1 MISKLAQLVEM
12 SLDVP
17 DSDKKIARKIVQ
29 RLQQVCKKL
38 ELFEKQL
45 DILYN
50 PLKNNE
56 NVSTDSI
63 VENRG
68 TIRRYRDEIE
78 KIFTEMRTLA
88 YLTLQEMNHFN
99 IDGHILDLI
108 KTFTN
113 SFNDID
119 ESCNM
124 LLENLD
130 DYKSDNYKE
139 NVIST
144 VENVQ
149 KQCGQLESLIKERI
163 IKHINTNVI
172 AGNWYDGLSETVQ
185 SPNVTQNEPII
196 TRLFKEREEQLKQ
209 ILK

>member
-1 MISKLAQLVEM
+1 MINKLAQLVEM

-17 DSDKKIARKIVQ
+17 DGDKKIARKIVQ
-29 RLQQVCKKL
+29 KLQQIIKKI
-38 ELFEKQL
+38 ELFDKQL
-45 DILYN
+45 NILYN
-50 PLKNNE
+50 PLKNNDD
-56 NVSTDSI
+56 VSEKSI

-88 YLTLQEMNHFN
+88 YITLQEMNYFN
-99 IDGHILDLI
+99 IDGHIMDLI
-108 KTFTN
+108 KTFTD

-119 ESCNM
+119 ESVNI

-130 DYKSDNYKE
+130 DYKSDKYKD
-139 NVIST
+139 NIIST

-149 KQCGQLESLIKERI
+149 KQCGQLENLIKERI

-172 AGNWYDGLSETVQ
+172 ASNWYDGLSDTVQ
-185 SPNVTQNEPII
+185 TSIQKNEPAI

-209 ILK
+209 VLK

>member
-130 DYKSDNYKE
+130 DYKSDN
-139 NVIST
+139 
-144 VENVQ
+144 
-149 KQCGQLESLIKERI
+149 
-163 IKHINTNVI
+163 
-172 AGNWYDGLSETVQ
+172 
-185 SPNVTQNEPII
+185 
-196 TRLFKEREEQLKQ
+196 
-209 ILK
+209 

>member
-1 MISKLAQLVEM
+1 MINKLAQLVEM

-17 DSDKKIARKIVQ
+17 DGDKKIARKIVQ
-29 RLQQVCKKL
+29 RLQQVIKKI

-56 NVSTDSI
+56 SVSSESI

-78 KIFTEMRTLA
+78 KIFTETRTLA
-88 YLTLQEMNHFN
+88 YLTLQEMNYFA
-99 IDGHILDLI
+99 IDSHIMELI
-108 KTFTN
+108 KSFTD
-113 SFNDID
+113 SFNDLD
-119 ESCNM
+119 EYCNI

-144 VENVQ
+144 IEAVQ
-149 KQCGQLESLIKERI
+149 KQCGQLENLIKERM
-163 IKHINTNVI
+163 IKHINTNII
-172 AGNWYDGLSETVQ
+172 ASNWYDGLSETVQ
-185 SPNVTQNEPII
+185 GQGLKQVEPVVKK
-196 TRLFKEREEQLKQ
+196 LFKEREEQLKQ
-209 ILK
+209 VLK